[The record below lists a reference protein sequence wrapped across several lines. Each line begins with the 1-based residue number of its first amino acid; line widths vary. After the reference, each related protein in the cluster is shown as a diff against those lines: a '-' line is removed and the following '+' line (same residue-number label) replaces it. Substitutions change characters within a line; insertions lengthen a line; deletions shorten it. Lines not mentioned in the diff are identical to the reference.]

1 MTIPTFLPYYVLLGT
16 AGIITAVLI
25 GLNRALEQAHWP
37 VKRRKSTVG
46 IAAAVLALWLAA
58 AAALA
63 ALGTF
68 QAGADTM
75 PTIQYAIALPILIGG
90 LLIWRSETVKHLI
103 EAVPQSWLVGLQLY
117 RALGVIF
124 LILYATGR
132 LPGLFAWPAGVG
144 DILVGVLAPVVAIA
158 YARAP
163 RLNGDLVAAW
173 NWFGIG
179 DLVIAVAT
187 GFITAPSLLQ
197 PFMVE
202 PANHL
207 VTLFPLALIPTFLV
221 PLSILL
227 HIASLTKL
235 RRTVPNRQVTSAQ
248 PA

>member
-16 AGIITAVLI
+16 AGIIAAVLI
-25 GLNRALEQAHWP
+25 GLNRALKQAHWP
-37 VKRRKSTVG
+37 VKRRKGTVG
-46 IAAAVLALWLAA
+46 IAAAVLLLWFAGA
-58 AAALA
+58 VALA
-63 ALGTF
+63 LSGVF
-68 QAGADTM
+68 QAGAADR

-90 LLIWRSETVKHLI
+90 LLIWRSEAIRRTL

-124 LILYATGR
+124 LILYATGQ

-197 PFMVE
+197 PFTVE

-235 RRTVPNRQVTSAQ
+235 RRTIPNAQVTSAQ